1 MPTYNLRY
9 IISSVITKGNV
20 LMMFDCK
27 ANDAKN
33 YQSVIHGEV
42 RKCRLLETITE
53 MLRWILRYGREG
65 CTYIPASPDI
75 ENDNASIDRIIYL
88 HTENTTFAIYNV
100 LHDIAHYIKF
110 LLTQVR
116 SKWGTNGTWRSL
128 FYQTCF
134 LKRINWLNTLHFY
147 AGIICLKKE
156 ERKENR
162 NDIEWIDTIK
172 VFLKT
177 FFFQS

>member
-1 MPTYNLRY
+1 
-9 IISSVITKGNV
+9 
-20 LMMFDCK
+20 MMFDCK

-75 ENDNASIDRIIYL
+75 ENDNASSIDRIIYL
-88 HTENTTFAIYNV
+88 HIQRILHLLSIMSYMILPTTLSFYWLKSGRNEEQTV
-100 LHDIAHYIKF
+100 LEG
-110 LLTQVR
+110 L
-116 SKWGTNGTWRSL
+116 SL

-162 NDIEWIDTIK
+162 NDIEWIDTN
-172 VFLKT
+172 KT
-177 FFFQS
+177 YF